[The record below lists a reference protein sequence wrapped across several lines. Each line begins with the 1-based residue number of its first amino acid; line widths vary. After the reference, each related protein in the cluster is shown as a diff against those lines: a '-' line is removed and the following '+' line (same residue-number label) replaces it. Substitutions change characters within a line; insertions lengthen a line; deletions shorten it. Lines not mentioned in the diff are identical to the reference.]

1 MARTTFSRTV
11 VITVCTTTYFDHDN
25 VMHKDVQ
32 VELFGD
38 YDLNG
43 AQNAVKKKLK
53 VKGAIVSEVSHK
65 SFYGTLSLEEF
76 CKHCSKKNFKEW

>member
-11 VITVCTTTYFDHDN
+11 VITICKTTYFDLDN
-25 VMHKDVQ
+25 TMHKDVI

-43 AQNAVKKKLK
+43 AQNAVKKKLG

-65 SFYGTLSLEEF
+65 SFYGSMSLEDF
-76 CKHCSKKNFKEW
+76 AQYCTKKDYKEW